1 MQGLSRADHRTL
13 RTAVIEQV
21 LGTDMK
27 KHFNILSRFQ
37 VSPHT
42 LSDLTTMH
50 SGLCISLAL
59 MSNSVRISSL
69 AFTIRWNQWIKVRFF
84 ALLRKQVKL
93 APFAFVCLPPPGL
106 FQ

>member
-37 VSPHT
+37 VSSHT
-42 LSDLTTMH
+42 LPDHHALWSVHQPGTDEQQRQNQQL
-50 SGLCISLAL
+50 GLHYTLE
-59 MSNSVRISSL
+59 SV
-69 AFTIRWNQWIKVRFF
+69 N
-84 ALLRKQVKL
+84 
-93 APFAFVCLPPPGL
+93 
-106 FQ
+106 

>member
-37 VSPHT
+37 V
-42 LSDLTTMH
+42 
-50 SGLCISLAL
+50 
-59 MSNSVRISSL
+59 
-69 AFTIRWNQWIKVRFF
+69 
-84 ALLRKQVKL
+84 
-93 APFAFVCLPPPGL
+93 
-106 FQ
+106 